1 MSGKKGSF
9 TGPLKAAMA
18 CLLLLAACSPNQT
31 SFTSNIYHNLTA
43 HYNGYYYAY
52 EGVGNVEATI
62 LKSLDDDHN
71 LLLRLYPKL
80 DTNLAKSYSKETEE
94 IIKMASIS
102 IQRHPNSRWVYK
114 NYIMVGLARLYDCQ
128 FQDAIQTFKYVNTKC
143 NNPEIRH
150 EALIHL
156 IRTFTEQGEY
166 QKADETIDFLSRE
179 KLSKQ
184 NQKHFYLNVAYLAQV
199 RENYDLM
206 VQNLIKADP
215 LLKQSDRHGRIYF
228 IIGQVYQKLGFG
240 SEAFNYYR
248 KCISTNPEYE
258 IDFYA
263 RLNMAQVTGINDK
276 NNSKEIRRQLFRML
290 NDDKNIDFKDKI
302 YFEIGEFELRQ
313 GNLAQALENYRLCL
327 RSGSSE
333 RIKGNGY
340 LRLGQIYY
348 DSVRK
353 FSLAKDYY
361 DSAVNT
367 LPEDTENLDA
377 IKKRQS
383 ILSDFVLHTE
393 TIHLQDSLLRLS
405 LMDTAVLRKV
415 MDSTKKAADL
425 AASAKKTAKKK
436 SSGTPAT
443 RPSGTFYGE
452 ESTTT
457 SDWYFGNLSAVSIG
471 QTEFQR
477 IWGTI
482 RLEDNWRRS
491 VKTSAVD
498 ERAGVAATGGP
509 TVKKTDESG
518 QVSEVT
524 ESADP
529 FMELYNQLPI
539 TQALK
544 DSAYAKIENS
554 LLKLGDLYYFKLL
567 EKENAVKEYI
577 TLLSRFPESKFKPE
591 VLYKLYLAGK
601 DIKLKDYEGY
611 KSELIEKFPET
622 SFAKLLINP
631 NYLAEAGATV
641 DRQKLLYK
649 EAFNHFNG
657 NDFVSAERTLD
668 DAISLGQTN
677 FSSRVELLKILITG
691 KTEEATIYQY
701 QLGEFIKKY
710 SDDPIKAYAETL
722 LEASRSVLA
731 EAERIKG
738 IRFTRNTGAPH
749 QVVIIHNR
757 ENNLSSTLTD
767 ALEKFNASQ
776 FKDQKL
782 ITSNLVLDETLTMTI
797 ILDFSKLQD
806 AITYLQEVNGILA
819 SGTMVNYKFN
829 IFAITQEN
837 FGTLYK
843 TKALPEYLSF
853 YDRNY

>member
-1 MSGKKGSF
+1 
-9 TGPLKAAMA
+9 MA
-18 CLLLLAACSPNQT
+18 CLLSLAACSPNQN

-43 HYNGYYYAY
+43 HFNGYYYAN
-52 EGVGNVEATI
+52 EGVRNVEATI

-71 LLLRLYPKL
+71 LLLHLYPKL

-114 NYIMVGLARLYDCQ
+114 NYIMVGLARLYDCH

-143 NNPEIRH
+143 NNPDIRH

-166 QKADETIDFLSRE
+166 QKAEETIDFLSRE
-179 KLSKQ
+179 KLSKE
-184 NQKHFYLNVAYLAQV
+184 NQKYFYLNVAYLAQV
-199 RENYDLM
+199 RENYDQM
-206 VQNLIKADP
+206 VQNLIKADR
-215 LLKQSDRHGRIYF
+215 LLKHNDRPGRIYF

-276 NNSKEIRRQLFRML
+276 SNSKEIRRQLLRML

-313 GNLAQALENYRLCL
+313 GNLSQALENYRLCL
-327 RSGSSE
+327 RAGSSE
-333 RIKGNGY
+333 RIRGNGY

-348 DSVRK
+348 DSVQK

-367 LPEDTENLDA
+367 LPDDTENLDV
-377 IKKRQS
+377 IKRRQG
-383 ILSDFVLHTE
+383 ILTDFVLYTE
-393 TIHLQDSLLRLS
+393 TIHLQDSLLRLAD
-405 LMDTAVLRKV
+405 MDTAVLRKV

-425 AASAKKTAKKK
+425 AASAKKPAKKK
-436 SSGTPAT
+436 GSGGPAV
-443 RPSGTFYGE
+443 RPAGTFYGE

-491 VKTSAVD
+491 VKTSTID
-498 ERAGVAATGGP
+498 EGAVAAAAGP
-509 TVKKTDESG
+509 AAGKTTDSG
-518 QVSEVT
+518 ATKEISV
-524 ESADP
+524 SADP
-529 FMELYNQLPI
+529 FMELYNQLPL
-539 TQALK
+539 TQEKK
-544 DSAYAKIENS
+544 DSAYARIEKS

-567 EKENAVKEYI
+567 EKENAVKEYK
-577 TLLSRFPESKFKPE
+577 TLVARFPVSKYRPE
-591 VLYKLYLAGK
+591 VLYKLYLAGQ
-601 DIKLKDYEGY
+601 DLKLKDHQAY
-611 KSELIEKFPET
+611 KSELIENFPET

-631 NYLAEAGATV
+631 NYLAETGATI

-649 EAFNHFNG
+649 EAFNYFNS

-677 FSSRVELLKILITG
+677 FSSRAELLKILITG
-691 KTEEATIYQY
+691 KTEEPTIYQY

-710 SDDPIKAYAETL
+710 TDDPIKSYAEIL
-722 LEASRSVLA
+722 LEASKSVVA
-731 EAERIKG
+731 ETERIKG

-757 ENNLSSTLTD
+757 ENNLSSTLTGMMENYNT
-767 ALEKFNASQ
+767 LHFR
-776 FKDQKL
+776 DQKL
-782 ITSNLVLDETLTMTI
+782 ITSNLVLDENLTMTI
-797 ILDFSKLQD
+797 ILDFPKLQD
-806 AITYLQEVNGILA
+806 AVSYIQEVNGALA